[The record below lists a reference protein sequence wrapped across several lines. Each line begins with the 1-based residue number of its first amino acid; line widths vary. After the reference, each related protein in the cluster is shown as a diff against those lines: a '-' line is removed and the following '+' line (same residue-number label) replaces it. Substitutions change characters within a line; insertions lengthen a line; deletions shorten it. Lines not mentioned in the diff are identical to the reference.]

1 MSGPGNKMKQEMKE
15 MDKERKKR
23 SRLEE
28 VIMIGLFLSLLLF
41 LGSCSKFYCD
51 GNYCVVR
58 NGECLVNI
66 HTGAGV
72 CRPGTDPW
80 VGEQL

>member
-1 MSGPGNKMKQEMKE
+1 MSGPGEKLKQEMERMNKE
-15 MDKERKKR
+15 KQK
-23 SRLEE
+23 SSWIEE
-28 VIMIGLFLSLLLF
+28 IVTIGLVISLLLF

-66 HTGAGV
+66 HTGAGI